1 MTIDGMNGIK
11 AYVDGKTTKAI
22 EILTRAK
29 RANPKDYRIFWILG
43 KAYESNKQYKEAIE
57 SYLKTIEVKA
67 INPNP
72 EYIIWEWNEDKYEK
86 EIKSLDGDYDYMIW
100 WYLGRVYILN
110 NKFDEAVDSYLKA
123 IELYPYNSE
132 GDYRTTLYGYGVYS
146 YTIKKTDIISE
157 LADLYF
163 DNGKYSEAINFYSKC
178 AKSNNKFPRLSE
190 AYELNGQFEEAI
202 KILNNGNRY
211 YGDYRF
217 NIELAELYCRYG
229 KYKEAID
236 CLSSMSK
243 SSSYI
248 RENNIYYCLI
258 GWKDKYKIESLYKE
272 AIDYLTKI
280 IETESA
286 KIVETKPNDSLSSLI
301 FGLLGVTNDAKSNE
315 SYKLYFIWG
324 LLGISYFMNG
334 QYKEAIDSLLK
345 STELEHENNIIWN
358 LLGVSCYRIEQRED
372 AKEAFLTA
380 EALGGDKDFCQFMLG
395 KLDSSLKNEEL
406 KDDII
411 LKMLKKIVE
420 KNNI

>member
-1 MTIDGMNGIK
+1 MTIDGINGIK
-11 AYVDGKTTKAI
+11 AYVDGKTKKAI

-72 EYIIWEWNEDKYEK
+72 EYIYWEWEKYRNAE
-86 EIKSLDGDYDYMIW
+86 SPDGDYMIW
-100 WYLGRVYILN
+100 WYLGRVYILD

-123 IELYPYNSE
+123 IELYPYHNE
-132 GDYRTTLYGYGVYS
+132 GHDYGRTLDYYH
-146 YTIKKTDIISE
+146 TIREKDIIKE

-163 DNGKYSEAINFYSKC
+163 NNGKYSKAINFYSKC
-178 AKSNNKFPRLSE
+178 GEVSQLAE

-202 KILNNGNRY
+202 KILNYGNRRNGN
-211 YGDYRF
+211 YGYS
-217 NIELAELYCRYG
+217 IELAELYCRYG

-243 SSSYI
+243 SSSFI

-358 LLGVSCYRIEQRED
+358 LLGVSYYRIEQRED

>member
-1 MTIDGMNGIK
+1 MTIDGINGIK

-22 EILTRAK
+22 ELLTRAK

-43 KAYESNKQYKEAIE
+43 NAYYKNKQYKEAIE

-72 EYIIWEWNEDKYEK
+72 EYIYWEWEKYRNK
-86 EIKSLDGDYDYMIW
+86 ESPDGDYMIW

-110 NKFDEAVDSYLKA
+110 NQFDGSVDSYLKA
-123 IELYPYNSE
+123 IELYPYHNE
-132 GDYRTTLYGYGVYS
+132 GHDFGRTLS
-146 YTIKKTDIISE
+146 YYPYQHTIREKDIIKE

-163 DNGKYSEAINFYSKC
+163 NNGKYSKAINFYSKC
-178 AKSNNKFPRLSE
+178 GEVSRLAE

-202 KILNNGNRY
+202 KILNYGNRRNGN
-211 YGDYRF
+211 YGYS
-217 NIELAELYCRYG
+217 IELAELYCRYG

-243 SSSYI
+243 SSSFI

-345 STELEHENNIIWN
+345 STELKHENNIIWN
-358 LLGVSCYRIEQRED
+358 LLGVSYYRIEQRED

-406 KDDII
+406 KDNII
-411 LKMLKKIVE
+411 LKMLKKDSGE
-420 KNNI
+420 K